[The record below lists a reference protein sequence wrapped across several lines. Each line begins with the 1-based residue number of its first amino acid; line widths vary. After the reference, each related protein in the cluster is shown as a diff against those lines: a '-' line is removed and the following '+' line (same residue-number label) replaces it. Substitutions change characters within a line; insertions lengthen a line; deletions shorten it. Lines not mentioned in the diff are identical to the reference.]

1 MIVVMIS
8 FLAFCAFL
16 CFYRILMGP
25 TISDRMVAVD
35 IMGIIFVGIT
45 ALTAILF
52 RLPYLMDLAITLT
65 LLSFIGIL
73 ALAKFL
79 GKRRLDD

>member
-1 MIVVMIS
+1 MIVMIS
-8 FLAFCAFL
+8 CLAFCAFL
-16 CFYRILMGP
+16 CFYRILEGP

-45 ALTAILF
+45 ALMSVLF
-52 RLPYLMDLAITLT
+52 TLSYLMDLAITLT
-65 LLSFIGIL
+65 LLSFIGVL

-79 GKRRLDD
+79 GRRRLDD

>member
-1 MIVVMIS
+1 
-8 FLAFCAFL
+8 
-16 CFYRILMGP
+16 MGP

-45 ALTAILF
+45 GLTAVLF
-52 RLPYLMDLAITLT
+52 RLPYLMDLAITIA
-65 LLSFIGIL
+65 LLSFIGVL

-79 GKRRLDD
+79 GKGRLDD